1 MKHEQFVS
9 ALNQQSQGTLMQSL
23 GIVFTKADENC
34 LHATMPVDARTCQ
47 PFGKLHGGATIALAE
62 TIAGAGSLLLC
73 AKDARCVGM
82 QVSASHMHSA
92 SMGETVEARATL
104 LHKGKSS
111 HVWNVDVYSL
121 QTDKLISSVRVT
133 NAIIPSKAVPYGG

>member
-1 MKHEQFVS
+1 MKNEQFVS
-9 ALNQQSQGTLMQSL
+9 ALNQHTQGTLMQSL
-23 GIVFTKADENC
+23 GIVFTSADENC

-62 TIAGAGSLLLC
+62 TVAGAGSFLLC
-73 AKDARCVGM
+73 GKDARCVGM
-82 QVSASHMHSA
+82 QISASHMHSA

-121 QTDKLISSVRVT
+121 QTGKLISSVRVT
-133 NAIIPSKAVPYGG
+133 NAIIPSKAVPL

>member
-1 MKHEQFVS
+1 MQYEQFLSV
-9 ALNQQSQGTLMQSL
+9 LNQQAQGTLMQSL
-23 GIVFTKADENC
+23 GIVFTFASENC

-62 TIAGAGSLLLC
+62 TIAGAGSFLLC
-73 AKDARCVGM
+73 GKEARCVGM
-82 QVSASHMHSA
+82 QVSASHMHAA

-104 LHKGKSS
+104 LHRGKSS

-121 QTDKLISSVRVT
+121 QTDRLISSVRVT
-133 NAIIPSKAVPYGG
+133 NAIIPNKATPV